1 MIALPLRPTTS
12 YPYPLPL
19 PCTRRATALL
29 LLPVLYPAP
38 HTLNEHLVSPLNIVW
53 CKYRVWSPCDS
64 QARVLQLS
72 VVSFKGD
79 LTFRLVEDV
88 VSWGVV
94 AIAASLRSG
103 SVLIP
108 VMRSVW
114 DEDEGAGQSVGSSA
128 AEGKGLRVRSRLPP
142 ETVKDEEMI
151 GAISERSTLGRR
163 VRRLLTT
170 GRTLHQRMPADPS
183 PLRMRLEG

>member
-1 MIALPLRPTTS
+1 M
-12 YPYPLPL
+12 
-19 PCTRRATALL
+19 
-29 LLPVLYPAP
+29 
-38 HTLNEHLVSPLNIVW
+38 SPPNIVW
-53 CKYRVWSPCDS
+53 CRYRIWLPCDC
-64 QARVLQLS
+64 QACVLQLS
-72 VVSFKGD
+72 IVSFKRD
-79 LTFRLVEDV
+79 LTFRLMEDV

-108 VMRSVW
+108 VMRGVR

-142 ETVKDEEMI
+142 ETVEDQERI
-151 GAISERSTLGRR
+151 GAISELSSLGRH
-163 VRRLLTT
+163 VCRLLTT
-170 GRTLHQRMPADPS
+170 GRTLHQRTPADPS